1 MTCLMGLLSLWGNCC
16 EARAMQEG
24 DFWTIVRRRLEDPV
38 LALMRKA
45 RRLIDLPSFDVD
57 DALAVELAGLKDEQ
71 LRQLWSIIVSA
82 AFSQERRWLAYR
94 QQPSGQPATRRP
106 PRRRGGGVGRVRGRQ
121 ARRSV

>member
-1 MTCLMGLLSLWGNCC
+1 
-16 EARAMQEG
+16 MQEG

-94 QQPSGQPATRRP
+94 QQPSGQPADEAAAATAW
-106 PRRRGGGVGRVRGRQ
+106 RRRGTSFAVGRRI
-121 ARRSV
+121 RSV